1 MEIEKQR
8 IFFLLYGLLLYDD
21 LKKKKFRLIYFYKNN
36 ENIILV

>member
-21 LKKKKFRLIYFYKNN
+21 LKKKFRLIYFYKNN